1 MHPKCTEKAE
11 GKEIIHCH
19 QLVVRKKF
27 KNLSFIKQ
35 FQSIKISD
43 SSGDEEEENDY

>member
-1 MHPKCTEKAE
+1 MRPKCTEKAE
-11 GKEIIHCH
+11 GKQIIHCH
-19 QLVVRKKF
+19 QSVVRKKF

-43 SSGDEEEENDY
+43 SSRDEEEVDY